1 MKTTHVRPLSWM
13 LVPFVTLLVACGDGP
28 TEHSH
33 DEPEAHGVI
42 ILDGGTTL
50 VTVDDGVVTGSL
62 TVPDGGETPNYDI
75 VFTDHDGDPITSGL
89 GEFEANATV
98 ANTGVAISHS
108 VSAFQAH
115 FEGIAAGSTTV
126 MIRLVHT
133 ADGDSHYDSP
143 AISLE
148 VN

>member
-1 MKTTHVRPLSWM
+1 MF
-13 LVPFVTLLVACGDGP
+13 VPYVALLAACGDGP

-33 DEPEAHGVI
+33 DEPEAHGVLI
-42 ILDGGTTL
+42 RDGGTTL

-62 TVPDGGETPNYDI
+62 AVPDGDETPNYDI

-89 GEFEANATV
+89 AEFEVGATV
-98 ANTGVAISHS
+98 ANTGVAIFHS

-115 FEGIAAGSTTV
+115 FEGIAVGSTTV
-126 MIRLVHT
+126 VIQLIHT

-143 AISLE
+143 AIDVDVS
-148 VN
+148 